1 MRYRLAFGQLRFRYL
16 NPCRY
21 CKSVAKTAARPY
33 SHRMTMDGLSIGV
46 RARITMV
53 DWAMLASDE
62 AKRLQALGIDE
73 GATVELAHR
82 GVFAGRDPI
91 ALRIG
96 SMTVALRR
104 SHARAM
110 TVEAL

>member
-1 MRYRLAFGQLRFRYL
+1 
-16 NPCRY
+16 
-21 CKSVAKTAARPY
+21 
-33 SHRMTMDGLSIGV
+33 MTMDGLAIGV
-46 RARITMV
+46 TARVTSV
-53 DWAMLASDE
+53 DWGALAPDE
-62 AKRLQALGIDE
+62 AKRLQALGFDA
-73 GATVELAHR
+73 GAEVSIAHR